1 MADTKTILKT
11 AGKKVVGII
20 YTYDITMNRVSFDT
34 FRKLCG
40 NEALKN
46 VVFVTTRWG
55 NSNPATEA
63 HNEQALQY
71 KLQHELS
78 SAVAIVRHNNSESS
92 AKAIVRSLLCKT
104 PVDLALRGSAARA
117 TSQNEFLSQVGI
129 TYPPADPSIGYFGV
143 VDVECTDVTVMIL
156 SNPISCIL
164 HVNLKP
170 NIERPSSNE
179 ERTIYRLPRGD
190 RIYAP
195 LTDIHSP
202 PHSKPN
208 RDSADSISL
217 NLFNS
222 MYDQVGTII
231 PSVYS
236 EFRINP
242 TCAQIFSG
250 TGKTSPEQR
259 HGGIIYTCSVNENRV
274 RPVNVFDAF
283 RKLCGDDAMPVVTVV
298 TTGWDHLRDRSVVT
312 VLVGQFDYT
321 RVNFPQLCWLQ
332 GKLYFYQLC
341 PVIPLQH
348 LNLCSFCIHMY
359 SPRQSYG
366 SPPPELSNNP
376 FIDHPANALSR
387 FPDISA
393 GADTANSGQY
403 TSWLQQPG
411 QSGSMLASNPTGY
424 PGQGDFTMY
433 GGGAYQ
439 QPQPTG
445 WHASSGYF
453 QPQQAYGAPPMQPQT
468 TGRPGFQPSSSFG
481 QQLAAQVNTAYTGVP
496 QQQPQYTGYPQ
507 MQAPSQFGAG
517 YQPGYASQQ
526 PQQNPQYIAE
536 LDPYGP
542 GSQPSYSGSSATGYR
557 PPHPREYVQQHKAE
571 LETWDSYS
579 WKQIQNSFDA
589 LKEAWG
595 ARKRDIENR
604 ARSLGGAGLFGGG
617 GYGAREGS

>member
-1 MADTKTILKT
+1 MMVL
-11 AGKKVVGII
+11 V
-20 YTYDITMNRVSFDT
+20 
-34 FRKLCG
+34 
-40 NEALKN
+40 
-46 VVFVTTRWG
+46 
-55 NSNPATEA
+55 AT
-63 HNEQALQY
+63 
-71 KLQHELS
+71 
-78 SAVAIVRHNNSESS
+78 
-92 AKAIVRSLLCKT
+92 
-104 PVDLALRGSAARA
+104 ALRCADLRRPPGWKVGFEAR
-117 TSQNEFLSQVGI
+117 LLG
-129 TYPPADPSIGYFGV
+129 
-143 VDVECTDVTVMIL
+143 
-156 SNPISCIL
+156 
-164 HVNLKP
+164 
-170 NIERPSSNE
+170 
-179 ERTIYRLPRGD
+179 
-190 RIYAP
+190 
-195 LTDIHSP
+195 
-202 PHSKPN
+202 
-208 RDSADSISL
+208 
-217 NLFNS
+217 
-222 MYDQVGTII
+222 
-231 PSVYS
+231 
-236 EFRINP
+236 P
-242 TCAQIFSG
+242 TG
-250 TGKTSPEQR
+250 TGKTSIINQLSGSSLVVSDNPGSLEPVTTAVQEASCEIDGR
-259 HGGIIYTCSVNENRV
+259 PVLLIDTPGLDAEEGLRSVVGIIADLRNRQNSGMKFSGIIYTCSVNENRV

-283 RKLCGDDAMPVVTVV
+283 RKLCGDAAMPVVTVV
-298 TTGWDHLRDRSVVT
+298 TTGWDHLRDRSVGEKREQELRSEKHGFRPALDRGAKIKQWDAKNPQTAEAIVKEILQSGGGPERSQVRLFHDTFVSPVT
-312 VLVGQFDYT
+312 VLVGQFDYIRDDAVEIT
-321 RVNFPQLCWLQ
+321 AVTWHKVDLPQLYWLE

-341 PVIPLQH
+341 PVLPPQH

-411 QSGSMLASNPTGY
+411 QSGSMLASNSTGY
-424 PGQGDFTMY
+424 PGQSDSSMY

-445 WHASSGYF
+445 WHASPGYF
-453 QPQQAYGAPPMQPQT
+453 QPQRAYGAPPMQPQT

-542 GSQPSYSGSSATGYR
+542 GSQPSYSGSGAIGYR

-617 GYGAREGS
+617 GYGGMYGGQAQELARLEGLVREAESNFDSVAASAFQMHEVYTGYRQSGDIASKRRVREAINAALVSLPDWPPQAF